1 MPASEAGVDR
11 RHAVVV
17 DHEQHVGVAE
27 VLDHDGA
34 VGGAVE
40 DGGHH
45 RAVDHAVD
53 QAGGEGGGHER
64 PGHQAGAEGLVHEH
78 GLDGAEAD
86 AALVLGEG
94 DAEGAELG
102 QLGPRRPVEA
112 TGLAEGAHGVDVEA
126 VSGEAGDHL
135 LEGLLVVGE
144 GEVHG

>member
-1 MPASEAGVDR
+1 M
-11 RHAVVV
+11 
-17 DHEQHVGVAE
+17 
-27 VLDHDGA
+27 LDHHGP

-40 DGGHH
+40 DGGHD

-64 PGHQAGAEGLVHEH
+64 AGHQPGAEGLVHEH

-86 AALVLGEG
+86 AALLLGEG

-126 VSGEAGDHL
+126 ISSEAGDHL